1 MKITNIRLKN
11 FKRFTELI
19 IEDIPKESKLV
30 LLIGANGSGKSSV
43 FDAFNFVN
51 EILRKEVEFN
61 KLSSAYWKKEEDRT
75 KVPSIDININEGFQ
89 IRITPHSQN
98 HPQQLAAILG
108 KENNNFYGR
117 TSFRQIP
124 RLTRTALGQKEFSF
138 EKDSD
143 RPKYFIDRDERFEN
157 DVEKITGII
166 LNDVFKSGKS
176 GKEINEK
183 YITPINNSLKN
194 IFGDNNG
201 TKLELLSIIPP
212 LDGKVAQINFRKG
225 NTEFHYNQLSA
236 GEKEV
241 VNLLINLISRSNLY
255 QETIYFFDEI
265 ELHLNTKIQFNL
277 LKEITENWI
286 PEKSQLWTASHSLGF
301 IEYAKQSE
309 HASIIDFDSLDFDL
323 PQTLRPEAKDNPD
336 IYEIA
341 IGKEFLPSIFKDF
354 NLFFVENKD
363 AKLYGSVGLENTI
376 FVAAQNRND
385 VYHKAR
391 TTGFKGLVDRDFLS
405 DEDIISIKEFYP
417 KLSILNYYSIEN
429 YLYHPNNLEEYYK
442 NIEKEFDKSKYI
454 NELIEEKNKIIG
466 KMSLR
471 ISSHRESYPYF
482 GESEFTNKNTD
493 LPKRF
498 KKGTE
503 NFEQTEKVVSYLES
517 NDLEVFYKVLPMKD
531 YCRVIEARQNRD
543 KNQLVK
549 TNWFREKT
557 KKIIL

>member
-1 MKITNIRLKN
+1 MRITQIHLQN
-11 FKRFTELI
+11 FKRFTDLTI
-19 IEDIPKESKLV
+19 KDIPQDSKLV

-43 FDAFNFVN
+43 FDAFVFAN
-51 EILRKEVEFN
+51 EMFKNNISYEKQFLDYWTKDEEKNTTIEIEADEF
-61 KLSSAYWKKEEDRT
+61 K
-75 KVPSIDININEGFQ
+75 
-89 IRITPHSQN
+89 ITSHDTWGLFKGQTSKPVYS
-98 HPQQLAAILG
+98 PDSKFI
-108 KENNNFYGR
+108 FYGR

-124 RLTRTALGQKEFSF
+124 RLTRKSLGQQEFDF

-166 LNDVFKSGKS
+166 LNDVFIKKQSGE
-176 GKEINEK
+176 EINQK
-183 YITPINNSLKN
+183 YIEPINNSLQN
-194 IFGDNNG
+194 IFGDENG

-241 VNLLINLISRSNLY
+241 VNLLINLISRKDLY

-265 ELHLNTKIQFNL
+265 DLHLNTKIQYNL

-323 PQTLRPEAKDNPD
+323 PQILQPELKNNPD

-363 AKLYGSVGLENTI
+363 AKLYGSTGIENTVFI
-376 FVAAQNRND
+376 AANTRND
-385 VYHKAR
+385 VYHKTR
-391 TTGFKGLVDRDFLS
+391 TTELKGLVDRDFLS
-405 DEDIISIKEFYP
+405 DEDIFLIKENYP
-417 KLSILNYYSIEN
+417 KLSILKYYSIEN
-429 YLYHPNNLEEYYK
+429 YLYHPDNLEEYYAES
-442 NIEKEFDKSKYI
+442 NKEFDKVAYI
-454 NELIEEKNKIIG
+454 GALVEEKNKVVSRI
-466 KMSLR
+466 SLR
-471 ISSHRESYPYF
+471 IASERESYPYF
-482 GESEFTNKNTD
+482 GESEFTNKNKE

-498 KKGTE
+498 KKGKS
-503 NFEQTEKVVSYLES
+503 NFEQVEIIVSYLES

-531 YCRVIEARQNRD
+531 YCKSLEARQNID
-543 KNQLVK
+543 KNKLVK
-549 TNWFREKT
+549 TEWF
-557 KKIIL
+557 KKQIENIIS